1 MKLKLYFVPFAL
13 SETLASANSLEVSTP
28 SRTCDSDPLTDCFR
42 WVRPQRQLASRSTLL
57 ICTRFHGPDATHSS
71 FRKGGLQSGTN
82 GITYASGNSC
92 GCCPLFATAYP
103 KQAPTLEFKQLTEK
117 LKHNWKLSGD
127 TSESLWSGLTTADG
141 SINFTLIIYVAETLT
156 NFFHLWSVHRRET
169 MPKMFVHLPSVS
181 ICNVLGPLAGITLNT
196 FLFHSD
202 WRFGVSCLYAICVNS
217 VCCIHV
223 VTR

>member
-1 MKLKLYFVPFAL
+1 MIQTLWLIVSDEWDLSASWPAAPHSWFVPDFMVQMRRTPL
-13 SETLASANSLEVSTP
+13 SA
-28 SRTCDSDPLTDCFR
+28 R
-42 WVRPQRQLASRSTLL
+42 
-57 ICTRFHGPDATHSS
+57 
-71 FRKGGLQSGTN
+71 GGLQSGTN

-202 WRFGVSCLYAICVNS
+202 WRFGVSCLYAMCVNS
-217 VCCIHV
+217 VCCIHLLLK
-223 VTR
+223 